1 MAVVVVLAVV
11 DDDVV
16 VIEVAV
22 VVVVVVVVCLSSV
35 SKFSN
40 DWVQI
45 CSCHHRTKFSI
56 SRNYFAAKL
65 ETNENF
71 SDQFWSH
78 FENLCLTPIIQV
90 CAVLPLPEVTNLNPA
105 TSSASF

>member
-1 MAVVVVLAVV
+1 MAVVVVLAVLVV
-11 DDDVV
+11 DAV
-16 VIEVAV
+16 VIEVA
-22 VVVVVVVVCLSSV
+22 VVVVVCLSSV

-65 ETNENF
+65 ETNENV

-90 CAVLPLPEVTNLNPA
+90 CAVFPLPEVTNLNPA

>member
-1 MAVVVVLAVV
+1 MAVVVVLAVLVV
-11 DDDVV
+11 DAV
-16 VIEVAV
+16 VIEVA
-22 VVVVVVVVCLSSV
+22 VVVVVCLSSV

>member
-11 DDDVV
+11 VVDVV
-16 VIEVAV
+16 VIEVA
-22 VVVVVVVVCLSSV
+22 VVVVVCLSSV

-90 CAVLPLPEVTNLNPA
+90 CAVFPLPEVTNLNPA

>member
-11 DDDVV
+11 DVN
-16 VIEVAV
+16 VAV
-22 VVVVVVVVCLSSV
+22 IVVAAVVVVVCLSSV